1 MTWTVPSN
9 TSPQLVQA
17 VLNRVPG
24 RAGMTAFGDPSG
36 NLGIVRYGGGGAQGV
51 SGAYGALLPVTVR
64 RALPA
69 GQTTMSATTS
79 GGSGDLD
86 AVLLTPLVSQLVLA
100 GDGHGTA
107 LLNSVSARARSVAVS
122 VPGSGRPAIASY
134 DRTGRLW
141 RRTTGADAATV
152 TVTVPPGGFAV
163 VRR

>member
-1 MTWTVPSN
+1 
-9 TSPQLVQA
+9 
-17 VLNRVPG
+17 
-24 RAGMTAFGDPSG
+24 
-36 NLGIVRYGGGGAQGV
+36 
-51 SGAYGALLPVTVR
+51 
-64 RALPA
+64 
-69 GQTTMSATTS
+69 
-79 GGSGDLD
+79 
-86 AVLLTPLVSQLVLA
+86 LVLA

-107 LLNSVSARARSVAVS
+107 LLNSVSASVRSVAVS